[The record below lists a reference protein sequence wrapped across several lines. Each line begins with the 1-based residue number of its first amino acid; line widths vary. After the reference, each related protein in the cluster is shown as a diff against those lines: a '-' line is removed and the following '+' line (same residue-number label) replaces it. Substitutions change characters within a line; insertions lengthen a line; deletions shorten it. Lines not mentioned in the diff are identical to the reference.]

1 MGPAF
6 QPVCRY
12 LAINPDNL
20 DNVSMSIQQLYHIV
34 NSEFLISSPKTGE
47 ARDRSARS
55 LTDQIGV

>member
-47 ARDRSARS
+47 ARDRSARF
-55 LTDQIGV
+55 LIDQIVV